1 MSQCVIIYSVF
12 NIKECSIGFYFE
24 TSNLTCVAFNPTC
37 ITCSITLCTS
47 CSPVNYFRAQL
58 VLHFYDWTIIM
69 EFDWV
74 AGIIGYTISVTS
86 GQSNLSRFSP
96 RVLDNPSNSIV
107 PDQNN
112 FGLLDNSSF
121 EGSPADLATSFN
133 TLIRVGRFCGDTV
146 GFNMGKGIFM

>member
-1 MSQCVIIYSVF
+1 
-12 NIKECSIGFYFE
+12 
-24 TSNLTCVAFNPTC
+24 
-37 ITCSITLCTS
+37 
-47 CSPVNYFRAQL
+47 
-58 VLHFYDWTIIM
+58 M

-133 TLIRVGRFCGDTV
+133 TLIRVGRFSGDTV